1 MARLELMTPP
11 EKKHLEETKCP
22 SFDTHPWVTGKPL
35 NQRRVAMISTAG
47 LHGKND
53 RPFSIQPGDFYRI
66 LPGDIQAS
74 DLMMSHLSAN
84 FDRSG
89 FQQDWNVVFPL
100 DRLRELA
107 KEGVIGSVAD
117 FHYSFMGANDPL
129 QLEPD
134 VRKLAT
140 VLKQDRVDALLLLP
154 V

>member
-11 EKKHLEETKCP
+11 ERKHLEETKCP

-107 KEGVIGSVAD
+107 EAGVIGSVAD

-134 VRKLAT
+134 VRKLAG
-140 VLKQDRVDALLLLP
+140 VLKQDKVDALLLLP

>member
-11 EKKHLEETKCP
+11 ERKHLEDTPCP
-22 SFDTHPWVTGKPL
+22 TFDTHPFVTGKPL
-35 NQRRVAMISTAG
+35 NHRRVALISTAG

-53 RPFSIQPGDFYRI
+53 RPFTIVPGDFYRVI
-66 LPGDIQAS
+66 PGDIKAS

-84 FDRSG
+84 FDRTG

-100 DRLRELA
+100 DRLRDLA
-107 KEGVIGSVAD
+107 QEGVIGSVAD

-129 QLEPD
+129 QMEPD
-134 VRKLAT
+134 VRKIAGL
-140 VLKQDRVDALLLLP
+140 LKKDQVDGLLLLP